1 MVFIQVGYLVN
12 GLKICICYN
21 IFNLNVFFNFVFRRP
36 DFNNLRDLGNLSY
49 ISGGIETDYCTF
61 GVVKDLRFYPF
72 F

>member
-1 MVFIQVGYLVN
+1 MVFNQVGYLVN
-12 GLKICICYN
+12 GSKICFVI
-21 IFNLNVFFNFVFRRP
+21 IFFTLMCFP
-36 DFNNLRDLGNLSY
+36 DFNNLCDLGNLSY